1 MTTGFPSLS
10 LEVKVTGTKT
20 VTDTVDLV
28 EEAFSVSSVTA
39 VEHSSPSHNWVV
51 GLGIVP
57 EEAVVIVLPS
67 VVDGVSVD
75 SRHFPSSQVW
85 VVVIVI
91 DEVDVNFVLS
101 VVEGF
106 SVVVEH
112 SSP

>member
-1 MTTGFPSLS
+1 MITGFPSLS

-28 EEAFSVSSVTA
+28 EETFSSTA

-51 GLGIVP
+51 RLVIVP

-67 VVDGVSVD
+67 VEDGVRVD

-91 DEVDVNFVLS
+91 DEVEVNFVAS
-101 VVEGF
+101 VVEV
-106 SVVVEH
+106 SL
-112 SSP
+112 